1 MRIQQPQ
8 PVEPPHA
15 AEGDWTQRPVLSR
28 IAFKSADWTG
38 SVEVGALVLTLFALW
53 AVLGMLTEFPRWWE
67 LVMTVGVPAVSLLLL
82 VVVQHTQ
89 SHANRAT
96 HLKLD
101 ELIRANDKAANAMM
115 VVEDASSIDLERIKA
130 DFIGIATNGPT
141 TVEEVG
147 DAKSN
152 PVE

>member
-1 MRIQQPQ
+1 LSKRSPNAHDPKPIAI
-8 PVEPPHA
+8 PHA

-38 SVEVGALVLTLFALW
+38 SVEVGALFLTLFALW
-53 AVLGMLTEFPRWWE
+53 AVLGAITKFPRWWE
-67 LVMTVGVPAVSLLLL
+67 LVMTIGVPAVALLLL

-101 ELIRANDKAANAMM
+101 ELIRATDQAANAMM
-115 VVEDASSIDLERIKA
+115 VLEDASSVDLDRIKA
-130 DFIGIATNGPT
+130 DFVDIASSGGQGT
-141 TVEEVG
+141 
-147 DAKSN
+147 
-152 PVE
+152 

>member
-1 MRIQQPQ
+1 MPKRSTKGEVLKPTGT
-8 PVEPPHA
+8 PHV

-38 SVEVGALVLTLFALW
+38 SVEVGVVALTLFALW
-53 AVLGMLTEFPRWWE
+53 AIVGAITRFPRWWE
-67 LVMTVGVPAVSLLLL
+67 LVMTVGVPALTLLLL

-101 ELIRANDKAANAMM
+101 ELIRATDQAANAMM
-115 VVEDASSIDLERIKA
+115 VLEDASSVDLDRIKA
-130 DFIGIATNGPT
+130 DFVDIATL
-141 TVEEVG
+141 
-147 DAKSN
+147 AN
-152 PVE
+152 PGASD